1 MFGVIFIISNL
12 VVNNLCLSVRFGILG
27 RVVVRPGFRAR
38 VRNNKSNNYI
48 YSA

>member
-12 VVNNLCLSVRFGILG
+12 VVNNLCLSVRFGIVG
-27 RVVVRPGFRAR
+27 RVVVSVLRLGLEII
-38 VRNNKSNNYI
+38 KSNNFI